1 MPSFDVVCQLDLHEL
16 ANAVDQSTREIA
28 TRFDFKGVDA
38 QFIIKD
44 NTVNLRAESEFQL
57 NQMLDIFKKKLTKRN
72 IDLSHM
78 DIAEVKTSGKTAE
91 QLITMKNGIDTE
103 IAKKIVKFMK
113 ESKLKVQGSI
123 QGEQVRVTGN
133 KKDDLQTAIALL
145 RQQSFGLPLQ
155 FTNFR
160 D

>member
-16 ANAVDQSTREIA
+16 ANAVDQSMREIA

-38 QFIIKD
+38 QFILKD
-44 NTVNLRAESEFQL
+44 STVNLRAESEFQL

-91 QLITMKNGIDTE
+91 QLITMKSGIDTE
-103 IAKKIVKFMK
+103 IAKKIVKFIK

-123 QGEQVRVTGN
+123 QGEQVRITGN
-133 KKDDLQTAIALL
+133 KKDDLQTTISLL

>member
-16 ANAVDQSTREIA
+16 ANAVDQATREIA
-28 TRFDFKGVDA
+28 TRFDFKGVNA
-38 QFIIKD
+38 QFILKD

-57 NQMLDIFKKKLTKRN
+57 NQMLDIFKKKLTKRH

-91 QLITMKNGIDTE
+91 QLITMKSGIDTE
-103 IAKKIVKFMK
+103 IAKKIVKFIK

-123 QGEQVRVTGN
+123 QGEQVRITSN
-133 KKDDLQTAIALL
+133 KKDDLQTTISLL

>member
-1 MPSFDVVCQLDLHEL
+1 MPSFDVVCELNLHEL
-16 ANAVDQSTREIA
+16 ANAVDQSNREIS

-38 QFIIKD
+38 TFAQKE
-44 NTVNLRAESEFQL
+44 NVVTLRAENEFQL
-57 NQMLDIFKKKLTKRN
+57 NQMLDIFKKKLVKRN
-72 IDLSHM
+72 IDLSHLQSE
-78 DIAEVKTSGKTAE
+78 AVKTSGNTAE
-91 QLITMKNGIDTE
+91 QQVTMQKGINVE
-103 IAKKIVKFMK
+103 IAKKIVKFLK

-133 KKDDLQTAIALL
+133 KKDDLQSTISQL
-145 RQQSFGLPLQ
+145 RQQDFGLPLQ